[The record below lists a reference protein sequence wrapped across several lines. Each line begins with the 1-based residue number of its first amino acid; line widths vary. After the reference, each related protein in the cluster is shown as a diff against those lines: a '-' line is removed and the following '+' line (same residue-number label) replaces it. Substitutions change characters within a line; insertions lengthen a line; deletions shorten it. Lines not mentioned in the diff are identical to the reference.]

1 MFFAILFLISVLAI
15 ISLIFIN
22 NKKIL
27 LLKQQLLLSNNQ
39 INKLK
44 NKLSEISIKDIKLT
58 FVTPDN
64 IKGILKENTN
74 VLLCPIKNSFV
85 LHKTNIKME
94 VYIIDMVMYKNSTW
108 YYVSLPLDK
117 NINSR
122 GWVNKSDF
130 SIFYDNTKDISKN
143 F

>member
-1 MFFAILFLISVLAI
+1 MFFVILFLIAAIGI
-15 ISLIFIN
+15 ISFIFIN

-27 LLKQQLLLSNNQ
+27 LLKQQLLLANNQ
-39 INKLK
+39 NNKLK
-44 NKLSEISIKDIKLT
+44 SKLNEFSLKDIKLT
-58 FVTPDN
+58 FITPDN
-64 IKGILKENTN
+64 IKGILNKNTN
-74 VLLCPIKNSFV
+74 VLLCPIKNSTV

-94 VYIIDMVMYKNSTW
+94 VYIIDMVTYKNTTW
-108 YYVSLPLDK
+108 YYVSLPLDN

-130 SIFYDNTKDISKN
+130 SIFYDNTKNISKN